1 MLEDFTMAKRLILHG
16 VVQGVFCRYY
26 CSETAK
32 RLGLHGSA
40 SNLADGTVEVLLDT
54 DDTAMVESFIQALRT
69 NPYGI
74 RFYGSIK
81 RVDSSDYNGTIRGD
95 YRF

>member
-1 MLEDFTMAKRLILHG
+1 MAKRLILHG

-40 SNLADGTVEVLLDT
+40 ANLSDGTVEVLLETEDAAAVNEYIT
-54 DDTAMVESFIQALRT
+54 ALRL

-74 RFYGSIK
+74 RFYGSIT
-81 RVDSSDYNGTIRGD
+81 RVDEYDYSGHIRGD

>member
-1 MLEDFTMAKRLILHG
+1 MAKRLILHG

-32 RLGLHGSA
+32 HLGLHGSA
-40 SNLADGTVEVLLDT
+40 SNLPDGTVEVLLDT
-54 DDTAMVESFIQALRT
+54 DDNTRLEAFIQALKT
-69 NPYGI
+69 NPYDI
-74 RFYGSIK
+74 RFYGSIST
-81 RVDSSDYNGTIRGD
+81 VDISDYHGTIRGD

>member
-1 MLEDFTMAKRLILHG
+1 MAKQLILHG

-32 RLGLHGSA
+32 RLGIHGSA
-40 SNLADGTVEVLLDT
+40 TNLYDGTVQVLLDT
-54 DDTAMVESFIQALRT
+54 DDDALINSFIHALKT

-74 RFYGSIK
+74 RFYGSIS
-81 RVDSSDYNGTIRGD
+81 RVDISDYQGTIRGD

>member
-1 MLEDFTMAKRLILHG
+1 MAKRLILHG

-32 RLGLHGSA
+32 RLGLHGA
-40 SNLADGTVEVLLDT
+40 ATNLYDGTVEVLLDT
-54 DDTAMVESFIQALRT
+54 DEVALVDSFILALKT

-74 RFYGSIK
+74 RFYGSIS
-81 RVDSSDYNGTIRGD
+81 RVDTSDYQGSIRGD

>member
-1 MLEDFTMAKRLILHG
+1 MAKRLILHG

-26 CSETAK
+26 CSENAK
-32 RLGLHGSA
+32 RLGVHGSA

-54 DDTAMVESFIQALRT
+54 DDEGKVESFIHALKN

-74 RFYGSIK
+74 RFYGSIT
-81 RVDSSDYNGTIRGD
+81 RIDTSDYNGTIRGD

>member
-1 MLEDFTMAKRLILHG
+1 MAKRLILHG

-32 RLGLHGSA
+32 RLGLHGGA
-40 SNLADGTVEVLLDT
+40 SNLPDGTVEVLLDT
-54 DDTAMVESFIQALRT
+54 DDETLVDSYIHALKT

-74 RFYGSIK
+74 RFYGSIS
-81 RVDSSDYNGTIRGD
+81 RVDTSEYKGSIRGD

>member
-1 MLEDFTMAKRLILHG
+1 MAKRLILHG

-32 RLGLHGSA
+32 RFGLHGSA
-40 SNLADGTVEVLLDT
+40 TNLYDGTVEVLLDT
-54 DDTAMVESFIQALRT
+54 NDDTLVDSFIDALKT

-74 RFYGSIK
+74 RFYGSIS
-81 RVDSSDYNGTIRGD
+81 RVDISDYQGTIRGD